1 MSPDPVAK
9 MLFGDLLAQARERW
23 IRAMAQR
30 LGALGFHDYRRSDPL
45 VMRSLRNGE
54 VSLGGLGVT
63 LGVTRQA
70 ARKVV
75 NGLVERGYAQVTTSS
90 EDSRRRLVNMTPRG
104 RDYLAAVV
112 ATLRALHDEVVDH
125 VDPQQ
130 LASAYSV
137 LEFVRDTFSAETT
150 PQGGLTSTIDAQQ

>member
-1 MSPDPVAK
+1 MNPDPVVK

-23 IRAMAQR
+23 IRVMDQR

-45 VMRSLRNGE
+45 VMRSLRSGE
-54 VSLGGLGVT
+54 VSLGGLGVR

-90 EDSRRRLVNMTPRG
+90 EDSRRRLVNLTPRG

-112 ATLRALHDEVVDH
+112 ATLGAMHDEVVDS

-130 LASAYSV
+130 LAAAYSV
-137 LEFVRDTFSAETT
+137 LESVRDTFSAET
-150 PQGGLTSTIDAQQ
+150 SREH

>member
-1 MSPDPVAK
+1 

-30 LGALGFHDYRRSDPL
+30 LGSLGFHDYRRSDPL
-45 VMRSLRNGE
+45 AMRSLRRGE
-54 VSLGGLGVT
+54 VTLGSLGVT
-63 LGVTRQA
+63 LGVTRQG

-75 NGLVERGYAQVTTSS
+75 NGLVERGYAHVTTSS
-90 EDSRRRLVNMTPRG
+90 EDSRRRLVNLTPRG

-112 ATLRALHDEVVDH
+112 ATLRAMHDEVVDN

-130 LASAYSV
+130 LAATYAV
-137 LEFVRDTFSAETT
+137 LELVRDTLSAETT
-150 PQGGLTSTIDAQQ
+150 RTNDLLTTDES

>member
-1 MSPDPVAK
+1 MSPDPVVK

-23 IRAMAQR
+23 IRAMALR

-45 VMRSLRNGE
+45 VMRSLRSGE

-63 LGVTRQA
+63 LGVSRQA

-75 NGLVERGYAQVTTSS
+75 NGLVERGYAHVTTSTQ
-90 EDSRRRLVNMTPRG
+90 DSRRRLVGLTPRG

-112 ATLRALHDEVVDH
+112 ATLRELHDEVVH
-125 VDPQQ
+125 SVDPQQ
-130 LASAYSV
+130 LAAAYAV
-137 LEFVRDTFSAETT
+137 LEFVRDTFTEETSRENERAT
-150 PQGGLTSTIDAQQ
+150 TGESRK

>member
-23 IRAMAQR
+23 IRVMAQR

-45 VMRSLRNGE
+45 VMRSLRGGA
-54 VSLGGLGVT
+54 VSLGSLGVT

-75 NGLVERGYAQVTTSS
+75 NGLVDRGYAHVTTST
-90 EDSRRRLVNMTPRG
+90 EDSRRRLVELTPRG
-104 RDYLAAVV
+104 RDYHAAVV
-112 ATLRALHDEVVDH
+112 ATLRALHDQVVDN
-125 VDPQQ
+125 VDAQQ
-130 LASAYSV
+130 LAAAYGV
-137 LEFVRDTFSAETT
+137 LEYVRDTFSAETARVT
-150 PQGGLTSTIDAQQ
+150 TGES

>member
-23 IRAMAQR
+23 IRSMAKR

-45 VMRSLRNGE
+45 VMRSLRSGE

-90 EDSRRRLVNMTPRG
+90 EDSRRRLVNLTPRG

-130 LASAYSV
+130 LAAAYSV
-137 LEFVRDTFSAETT
+137 LEFVRDTLSAETT
-150 PQGGLTSTIDAQQ
+150 ATPVDAHQ

>member
-1 MSPDPVAK
+1 MSPDPVAE

-23 IRAMAQR
+23 IRVMAQR

-45 VMRSLRNGE
+45 VMRSLRGGE
-54 VSLGGLGVT
+54 VSLGALGVR

-75 NGLVERGYAQVTTSS
+75 NGLVGRGYAQVTTSS
-90 EDSRRRLVNMTPRG
+90 QDSRRRLVNLTPRG

-112 ATLRALHDEVVDH
+112 ATLRAMHDEVVDS

-130 LASAYSV
+130 LAAAYSV
-137 LEFVRDTFSAETT
+137 LVVVRDTFSAET
-150 PQGGLTSTIDAQQ
+150 SREH